1 MSENTR
7 TCLVFAHRGL
17 ATTSAENTLEAFRAA
32 VAAGAQWIE
41 TDVNTTADGQIVVF
55 HDPTLNRMAG
65 RSGVIGQMTWSE
77 LKDCELIGGG
87 KIPLLSEAL
96 AAFPEIPFNIDLKDT
111 ASAEN
116 IAQVLREAGAEH
128 RVRLASFSEAR
139 LRVAHRRLR
148 EAGLP
153 VQLSASKKIFTL
165 FFLLSRLSPRIWP
178 ALQKVGGR
186 VLTPFDSLQIPD
198 HHVLAGRRVNLI
210 DRRLLEAARRAG
222 VQVHVWTIDDEP
234 TMRRLLALGVDGIVT
249 NRTDLL
255 TAVLASSR

>member
-17 ATTSAENTLEAFRAA
+17 ATTHAENTLEAFRVA
-32 VAAGAQWIE
+32 VDAGAHWIE

-55 HDPTLNRMAG
+55 HDPTLNRLVG
-65 RSGVIGQMTWSE
+65 RPGVVQDMTWEE
-77 LKDCELIGGG
+77 LKDCELLGGG
-87 KIPLLSEAL
+87 RISLLADVLE
-96 AAFPEIPFNIDLKDT
+96 AFPGVPFNIDLKDRG
-111 ASAEN
+111 AAEG
-116 IAQVLREAGAEH
+116 IADVLARTGAH
-128 RVRLASFSEAR
+128 QRVRLASFSEAR

-148 EAGLP
+148 EAGQP
-153 VQLSASKKIFTL
+153 VRLSASKKVFTL
-165 FFLLSRLSPRIWP
+165 FYLLSRLSPRIWP

-198 HHVLAGRRVNLI
+198 HHVIAGRRINLI
-210 DRRLLEAARRAG
+210 DRRLMAAARAAG

-234 TMRRLLALGVDGIVT
+234 TMRCLLKQGVDGIVT